1 MASIE
6 NVNLLFI
13 TSNNCF
19 LLNSE
24 LGKSITS
31 NSRSVL
37 LRRQELMGERGKRI
51 YTSLRK
57 RKRTSPEHSV
67 RLHREEGALKN
78 KTTP

>member
-24 LGKSITS
+24 LGKSISS
-31 NSRSVL
+31 NSRSAL
-37 LRRQELMGERGKRI
+37 LRRQELMGER
-51 YTSLRK
+51 
-57 RKRTSPEHSV
+57 
-67 RLHREEGALKN
+67 EGQKDL
-78 KTTP
+78 